1 MHRVSSILT
10 LGISHSREALSPS
23 PIQPVIS
30 ADKDK
35 KDVGN
40 EPFSQREPCTQPDGS
55 WHNPSLMQMVE
66 TLQVA
71 MISKRDAL
79 APLPVMY
86 NSYILALVEGFAK
99 LHEKLEACEM
109 DLKELK
115 FQREKDLEQFGAM
128 SEEWMQR
135 DDSYKKEI
143 KRLELLLA
151 KESKDG
157 MASVVLARSDTLVD
171 RSGSTHFQSR
181 LKRLS
186 SSHDGCELAP
196 RVPLLISRTRS

>member
-1 MHRVSSILT
+1 
-10 LGISHSREALSPS
+10 
-23 PIQPVIS
+23 
-30 ADKDK
+30 
-35 KDVGN
+35 
-40 EPFSQREPCTQPDGS
+40 
-55 WHNPSLMQMVE
+55 MVE

-186 SSHDGCELAP
+186 SSHDGCRERDCRSQLQSIQRAHFPQGNTHHKTVGNIP
-196 RVPLLISRTRS
+196 RILDPHTMDFQCTSVRSPH